1 MPTIQ
6 ISEDVLIDG
15 LGAVSASSDYIFGSG
30 GRMVWKH
37 DWSYSVEYVVN
48 DVVVLDG
55 STYVCIDDNE
65 NKSPDTETS
74 YWHPLGGGGTG
85 DGATGPTGPTGPTG
99 LIGPSGIGTTGPTG
113 PTGPSGIGTTG
124 PTGPEGPTGPTGP
137 TGLTGIQG
145 TTGPTGPTGL
155 TGPEGPTGPTG
166 PTGLTG
172 LTGIQGTTG
181 PTGPTGPTGLTGPE
195 GPTGPTGLTGPSGVG
210 ATGPTGPQG
219 TTGPTGPTGLTGPEG
234 PTGPTGLTGPSG
246 VGATGPTGPT
256 GLTGPSGVGA
266 TGPTGPTGLTGPS
279 GVGATGPTGPTGSAG
294 LLDAALSV
302 DHTVSGLTCIL
313 TAGAALTFGD
323 VCYMGSDGKMEL
335 GDADALATAGCWAM
349 VADAS
354 ITENNPGT
362 FLIQGFAHH
371 STWSWVTLGSLLV
384 LDTTTP
390 GGMLLIASAPS
401 GANDVIQI
409 LGNVILSDLV
419 YFNPELVMVEHV

>member
-210 ATGPTGPQG
+210 ATGPTGP
-219 TTGPTGPTGLTGPEG
+219 
-234 PTGPTGLTGPSG
+234 
-246 VGATGPTGPT
+246 
-256 GLTGPSGVGA
+256 
-266 TGPTGPTGLTGPS
+266 
-279 GVGATGPTGPTGSAG
+279 TGSAG